1 MVSLEIFGRRDF
13 LSFYTCGEV
22 CARGL
27 GRSVIAWPTLAING
41 NHFGERPSPGPP
53 LGHPLS
59 TRESFKT
66 ITDRPAASFIREF
79 AIQFRQLPR
88 LPFAFNYSGTYARGT
103 FITVICRL
111 VSRTRR
117 FCAIDRRAVSWSRN
131 CTLEIDGKISGKFSE
146 RRLITH
152 RPLSSSSTSWSM
164 VTSSHWI
171 SPLSRSSFLVPFSVR
186 VYRLFAAGCAW
197 RIICTCD
204 WFQLSG
210 KRQSPVHA
218 TCPCIV
224 YKVTA

>member
-1 MVSLEIFGRRDF
+1 MRRDKNPPPVKLLMVSLEIFGRRDF

-117 FCAIDRRAVSWSRN
+117 FCAIDGQCRGHGIARWKLTVRYQEN
-131 CTLEIDGKISGKFSE
+131 
-146 RRLITH
+146 
-152 RPLSSSSTSWSM
+152 
-164 VTSSHWI
+164 
-171 SPLSRSSFLVPFSVR
+171 SVK
-186 VYRLFAAGCAW
+186 G
-197 RIICTCD
+197 
-204 WFQLSG
+204 G
-210 KRQSPVHA
+210 
-218 TCPCIV
+218 
-224 YKVTA
+224 